1 MCRPSRG
8 ISASNSRRWSVVSDA
23 SSLTRPVVVF
33 DGACGFCTWCVHA
46 AQRYVG
52 SDVSYVP
59 YQRADLPSLGITEAQ
74 AADSVQFIAPGYV
87 RSGAR
92 AVAAILSMGHEPWPL
107 VAGILDAPTLRPF
120 AERGYRFVARHRG
133 RLPGMPPALG

>member
-1 MCRPSRG
+1 MSE
-8 ISASNSRRWSVVSDA
+8 S
-23 SSLTRPVVVF
+23 SSLTGPVVVF

-74 AADSVQFIAPGYV
+74 AADAVQFITPGYV

-92 AVAAILSMGHEPWPL
+92 AVAAILSMGHEPWPM
-107 VAGILDAPTLRPF
+107 VAGILDARALRPL
-120 AERGYRFVARHRG
+120 AERGYRFIARHRG
-133 RLPGMPPALG
+133 RLPGRPPALG